1 MNFNSL
7 FNLFFP
13 EVCLACHSA
22 LTDNETVICTDC
34 RHGLPLIN
42 DLANEQSNLVKSAL
56 YGRVKL
62 EEATSLFRFVKK
74 GHIQHLLHELKY
86 KNEERLSAF
95 FGDWLGEQLKSSNKF
110 KTVDV
115 VIPVP
120 LHKSKLKQRGYNQVE
135 GFAKSLATYLNATYE
150 DAVLVKKTSA
160 NSQVFKNRLERW
172 QLNNELFIAQ
182 NLELIEGKHV
192 LLVDDIITTGATIEA
207 CANELLKAKSV
218 KISVATIAIA

>member
-1 MNFNSL
+1 M
-7 FNLFFP
+7 
-13 EVCLACHSA
+13 
-22 LTDNETVICTDC
+22 
-34 RHGLPLIN
+34 
-42 DLANEQSNLVKSAL
+42 
-56 YGRVKL
+56 
-62 EEATSLFRFVKK
+62 
-74 GHIQHLLHELKY
+74 HELKY